1 MKNSMEMFSPGEISF
16 YVTRAA
22 VGVGV
27 PFGIAEDFANSLI
40 WSQPM
45 GIDLA
50 QLALDSLN
58 ALDSNPGSGR
68 ISIFQKGLN
77 QIFTGRSGLSA
88 VFAGPSLSDFWQIST
103 GKDCTLIGRAV
114 DFPILVAGAFVKAG
128 SRPALLEWE
137 NVRFTLYANGAI
149 DLMVT
154 DDMALKNVG
163 PFDVLIRKPEKE
175 TGTIEA
181 LHFNTNNLDRM
192 AQKALNHGI
201 YINKEAWTGILSLF
215 KRSLIPSSNQS
226 LNTGAGA
233 GLVDND

>member
-1 MKNSMEMFSPGEISF
+1 MKNSMEMFSPREISF
-16 YVTRAA
+16 YISRAA

-58 ALDSNPGSGR
+58 ALDSNPGNGR

-103 GKDCTLIGRAV
+103 EKDCTLIGRAV

-137 NVRFTLYANGAI
+137 NVRFTLYANGTI

-181 LHFNTNNLDRM
+181 LHFNTNNLDQM

-201 YINKEAWTGILSLF
+201 YINKEAWTAILSLF

>member
-1 MKNSMEMFSPGEISF
+1 MFSPREISF
-16 YVTRAA
+16 YISRAA

-58 ALDSNPGSGR
+58 ALDSNPGNGR

-103 GKDCTLIGRAV
+103 EKDCTLIGRAV
-114 DFPILVAGAFVKAG
+114 DFPILVAGAFVNAG
-128 SRPALLEWE
+128 ARPAVLEWE

-154 DDMALKNVG
+154 DDMALRNAG
-163 PFDVLIRKPEKE
+163 PFDVFIRKPKE
-175 TGTIEA
+175 EIENIEA
-181 LHFNTNNLDRM
+181 LHFNTNNLNQM

-201 YINKEAWTGILSLF
+201 CINKEAWTGILSLF